1 MAQSQ
6 SLPVEDVSRNV
17 VSIPGNASLDQVAE
31 TMYSEDVGFLVVTHE
46 GEPAGALTDRQV
58 ALSLRNEVDPT
69 AATANELMTPELVTI
84 GRDMDILRIVEKM
97 KLEEVRRVVV
107 VDDDEDPVSVI
118 SLDDVLVLLGEEM
131 GDVADLLEA
140 QV

>member
-6 SLPVEDVSRNV
+6 SLPVADVSRSV
-17 VSIPGNASLDQVAE
+17 VSIPGTASLDQVAE
-31 TMYSEDVGFLVVTHE
+31 TMHAEGVGFLVVTQE
-46 GEPAGALTDRQV
+46 GDPVGALTDRQV

-69 AATANELMTPELVTI
+69 ATTASELMTTELVTI
-84 GRDMDILRIVEKM
+84 GRDMDVLRIVQKM

-107 VDDDEDPVSVI
+107 VDDDDEPVGVV

>member
-1 MAQSQ
+1 MSQSG
-6 SLPVEDVSRNV
+6 SLPVRDVSEEV
-17 VSIPGNASLDQVAE
+17 VSIPASASLDQAAE
-31 TMYSEDVGFLVVTHE
+31 TMAAEDVGFLVVTE
-46 GEPAGALTDRQV
+46 DDEAVGALTDRTL
-58 ALSLRNEVDPT
+58 ALSLRDQIIPESTTVSEL
-69 AATANELMTPELVTI
+69 ATDELVTI
-84 GRDMDILRIVEKM
+84 DRDMDVLRILEKM

-107 VDDDEDPVSVI
+107 VDDDGDPLSVV